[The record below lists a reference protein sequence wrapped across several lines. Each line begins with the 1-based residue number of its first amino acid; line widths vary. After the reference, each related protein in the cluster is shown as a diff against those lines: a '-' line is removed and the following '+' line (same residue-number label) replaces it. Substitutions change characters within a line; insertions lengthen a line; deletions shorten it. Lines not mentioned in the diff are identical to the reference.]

1 MWSGNIVEIFTI
13 VLAWIT
19 VGIIA
24 NRLYK
29 NKLMKPEL
37 WKMIV
42 VILIGLFS
50 FSFHFTVFGTFLKIS
65 ILPLGVWVMYGF
77 LNRNKEQ
84 WEKYQPFAWLG
95 FFANYIILAS
105 TLIAIPIN
113 YLLYSEDEL
122 ATYMSHVENASII
135 TIHPSGQERSFSHE
149 NFQRQLNSM
158 SQEMIYSDEWYNE
171 TYMYAEPNRRNE
183 RFPYMLVNTSPK
195 WGSGL
200 QTSIYVEGDG
210 KGLLI
215 STPKKN
221 IYFRSEDSL
230 LGEAK

>member
-1 MWSGNIVEIFTI
+1 VEIFTI

-42 VILIGLFS
+42 VILFGLFS
-50 FSFHFTVFGTFLKIS
+50 FSFNFTVFGTLLNIS

-84 WEKYQPFAWLG
+84 WEKYQSFAWLG

-135 TIHPSGQERSFSHE
+135 TIHPSGQERSLSHE
-149 NFQRQLNSM
+149 NLQKQLNSM
-158 SQEMIYSDEWYNE
+158 SQEMIYNDEWYIE
-171 TYMYAEPNRRNE
+171 TYMNAESNRRNE

-215 STPKKN
+215 STPKKE